1 MQWELSN
8 IYLYPENLFLQF
20 NIFSY
25 FALHSFAYYS
35 FYVGKGIP
43 ELKKNCPIM
52 FAVNFGPVGS
62 KYDDNKPNFTP
73 SLFANALHNCHISGA
88 AANSWIVESAP

>member
-1 MQWELSN
+1 MNGEILKVMDSPRNALKLVLIGQCNGSFPT
-8 IYLYPENLFLQF
+8 YLYPENLFLQF

-52 FAVNFGPVGS
+52 FAVN
-62 KYDDNKPNFTP
+62 
-73 SLFANALHNCHISGA
+73 I
-88 AANSWIVESAP
+88 